1 MNKRSRKKRMKRIV
15 KAAGFAFAM
24 TIFSAAV
31 YVTQIKEVNVN
42 YLGENISFRTMAS
55 TVSDALKEK
64 NIEIKDGENIST
76 DLYSK
81 LGKSNNIVI
90 EKPVVL
96 AMAEPVK
103 EALLVEDQ
111 KVEETA
117 EPAPVI
123 EEPKKEVVLEKEPE
137 VVKEDKIE
145 TKTSKSATSRGTARM
160 TWASDTTKVE
170 EGVLETADGELIEYS
185 EVMQLEATAYCPC
198 YSCCGKYPGN
208 KWYNIT
214 ATGTKGRVGVIA
226 VDPRVIPLGTKV
238 YIEGLNGAKNYGYAV
253 AEDTGGAIKGQII
266 DLYLNTHK
274 ETINWGRQQVK
285 VYILK

>member
-15 KAAGFAFAM
+15 KAGSFALAM
-24 TIFSAAV
+24 AIFSATV

-64 NIEIKDGENIST
+64 NIEIKEGENISA

-81 LGKSNNIVI
+81 LGKNNNIVI
-90 EKPVVL
+90 EKPVIL
-96 AMAEPVK
+96 AMAEPV
-103 EALLVEDQ
+103 VEVP
-111 KVEETA
+111 KVEEPKVE
-117 EPAPVI
+117 EPVTPVPVV
-123 EEPKKEVVLEKEPE
+123 EEPKKEVVVEKKPE
-137 VVKEDKIE
+137 VAKKE
-145 TKTSKSATSRGTARM
+145 TKSATSRGATRM
-160 TWASDTTKVE
+160 TWAEDTNKIE
-170 EGVLETADGELIEYS
+170 DGVLETADGELIEYS

>member
-1 MNKRSRKKRMKRIV
+1 MNKRSRKKRMKRV
-15 KAAGFAFAM
+15 MKAAGFAFAM
-24 TIFSAAV
+24 TVFSAAI
-31 YVTQIKEVNVN
+31 YVSQIKEVNVN
-42 YLGENISFRTMAS
+42 YLGENISFKTMAS

-64 NIEIKDGENIST
+64 NIEIKDGENVST
-76 DLYSK
+76 DIYSK

-96 AMAEPVK
+96 AMAEPVEVAPVV
-103 EALLVEDQ
+103 EASVELPV
-111 KVEETA
+111 VEEK
-117 EPAPVI
+117 PK
-123 EEPKKEVVLEKEPE
+123 EEVKVEKEPE
-137 VVKEDKIE
+137 EVKVEKKE
-145 TKTSKSATSRGTARM
+145 TKTTKTTKSATSRGATRM
-160 TWASDTTKVE
+160 TWAEDTNKVE
-170 EGVLETADGELIEYS
+170 EGILETADGELIEYS

>member
-1 MNKRSRKKRMKRIV
+1 MNKRSRKKRMKRIA

-24 TIFSAAV
+24 TVFSAAV

-64 NIEIKDGENIST
+64 NIEIKEGENISA

-96 AMAEPVK
+96 AMAEPVI
-103 EALLVEDQ
+103 EEP
-111 KVEETA
+111 KVEEIV
-117 EPAPVI
+117 EPTPVV
-123 EEPKKEVVLEKEPE
+123 EAPKKEVVLEKKPE
-137 VVKEDKIE
+137 VVKDEKKE
-145 TKTSKSATSRGTARM
+145 TKSATSRGASRM

-170 EGVLETADGELIEYS
+170 DGVLETADGELIEYS

>member
-1 MNKRSRKKRMKRIV
+1 MNKRSRKKRMKRV
-15 KAAGFAFAM
+15 MKAAGFAFAM
-24 TIFSAAV
+24 TVFSAAI
-31 YVTQIKEVNVN
+31 YVSQIKEVNVN
-42 YLGENISFRTMAS
+42 YLGENISFKTMAS

-64 NIEIKDGENIST
+64 NIEIKDGENVST
-76 DLYSK
+76 DIYSK

-96 AMAEPVK
+96 AMAEPV
-103 EALLVEDQ
+103 EVTPVVETPVETPV
-111 KVEETA
+111 VEEK
-117 EPAPVI
+117 PK
-123 EEPKKEVVLEKEPE
+123 EEVKVEKEPE
-137 VVKEDKIE
+137 EVKVEKKE
-145 TKTSKSATSRGTARM
+145 TKTTKTTKSATSRGATRM
-160 TWASDTTKVE
+160 TWAEDTNKVE
-170 EGVLETADGELIEYS
+170 EGILETADGELIEYS

>member
-1 MNKRSRKKRMKRIV
+1 MNKRSKKKRMKRIV
-15 KAAGFAFAM
+15 KATGFAFAM
-24 TIFSAAV
+24 AIFSATV

-42 YLGENISFRTMAS
+42 YLGESISFRTMAS

-64 NIEIKDGENIST
+64 NIEIKDGENVSA

-96 AMAEPVK
+96 AMAEPVV
-103 EALLVEDQ
+103 EAPIVEEP
-111 KVEETA
+111 KVEEPVET
-117 EPAPVI
+117 APVV
-123 EEPKKEVVLEKEPE
+123 EEPKKEVVVEKKPE
-137 VVKEDKIE
+137 VAKKE
-145 TKTSKSATSRGTARM
+145 TKTSKSATSRGASRM
-160 TWASDTTKVE
+160 VWAEDTNKVE
-170 EGVLETADGELIEYS
+170 DGVLETADGELIEYS